1 MSSHAIDPRGYDV
14 AIVGTGFAGAFFL
27 MRLLERTPQARVIVL
42 ERGRRNDHA
51 WQIEHRQSSDL
62 LAEDLFRRSGDTSKT
77 WNFTV
82 GFGGGSNCWWANTPR
97 MLPADFALRR
107 RFGVGAD
114 WPLAYDDLAPYY
126 EQAEQVMA
134 IAGPADAWPFPRN
147 GPYPQPPHRFNDPER
162 ALKRAYPDLF
172 FAAPTA
178 RARVATE
185 TRPACC
191 ANGVCNLC
199 PIQAKFTV
207 ANELGHLY
215 EDPRVTLLL
224 GADVQALETSGGRAA
239 AVVYR
244 KDGAE
249 HRVRADRVVLAANAL
264 FNPAI
269 LMRSGIAHPLLGRR
283 LHEQVGV
290 VAEAHLDGLD
300 GFQGSTSVT
309 GHGYM
314 LYADDARRRQKAACL
329 IETWNVGLL
338 RPDPGKWRQV
348 LHLRLVLEDLP
359 DDANR
364 VELDGDMPR
373 VVFAGHSDYALRG
386 VRDLHADLTRVLAP
400 LPLERLIVTPTI
412 EPTESHILGTTVMG
426 RDPGD
431 SVVDPDCVHHG
442 VRNLVVL
449 GGSVF
454 PTGAPANP
462 TLTIAALA
470 LRAADRLS

>member
-1 MSSHAIDPRGYDV
+1 VSYDV

-27 MRLLERTPQARVIVL
+27 LRLLERKPQARVIVL

-51 WQIEHRQSSDL
+51 WQIENRQSSDIV
-62 LAEDLFRRSGDTSKT
+62 AEDVFRRAGDANKT
-77 WNFTV
+77 WNFTI

-97 MLPADFALRR
+97 MLPADFSLRS

-114 WPLAYDDLAPYY
+114 WPLTYDDLVPWY
-126 EQAEQVMA
+126 ERAEEVMA
-134 IAGPADAWPFPRN
+134 IAGPQDAWPFPRN

-162 ALKRAYPDLF
+162 LLKRAYPDAF
-172 FAAPTA
+172 FSAPTA

-185 TRPACC
+185 TRPSCC

-215 EDPRVTLLL
+215 EDPRVTLVLE
-224 GADVQALETSGGRAA
+224 ADVQAVETQAGRART
-239 AVVYR
+239 VVYR

-249 HRVRADRVVLAANAL
+249 HRVAADLVVLAANAM

-269 LMRSGIAHPLLGRR
+269 LLRSGIAHPLLGRR

-290 VAEAHLDGLD
+290 VAEAHLNGLD
-300 GFQGSTSVT
+300 SFQGSTSVT

-314 LYADDARRRQKAACL
+314 LYADEARRRDKAACL

-338 RPDPGKWRQV
+338 RPEPGKWRQV
-348 LHLRLVLEDLP
+348 LHLRLVIEDLP
-359 DDANR
+359 DDDNR
-364 VELDGDMPR
+364 VELAGDVPR
-373 VVFAGHSDYALRG
+373 AAFARHSDYALRA
-386 VRDLHADLTRVLAP
+386 VRDLQADLERVLSP
-400 LPLERLIVTPTI
+400 LPLERIIVTPTT

-426 RDPGD
+426 REAGD
-431 SVVDPDCVHHG
+431 GVVDRDCVHHA

-454 PTGAPANP
+454 PSGAPANP
-462 TLTIAALA
+462 TLTIAALS
-470 LRAADRLS
+470 LRSADRLTA